1 MRRTITAHLYD
12 EYEPDK
18 QVYDLIH
25 GIWEKTHKPYGQ
37 ILVELLSP
45 LAERTRISLSDEDK
59 SRIAAAVSEN
69 VLEGMKQFF
78 PAYVAGYAEKAPVP
92 RRVPEAEIDLST
104 AIPRDQ
110 NLGETDLDF
119 SGSSMDFGF
128 MGS

>member
-1 MRRTITAHLYD
+1 MRRTITVHLYD

-37 ILVELLSP
+37 ILIELLNP
-45 LAERTRISLSDEDK
+45 LAERTISLSEEDK
-59 SRIAAAVSEN
+59 SQIAATVSEN
-69 VLEGMKQFF
+69 VLEGMKQFL
-78 PAYVAGYAEKAPVP
+78 PAYAVGYAEKAPTP
-92 RRVPEAEIDLST
+92 RQVPEAESDLSA
-104 AIPRDQ
+104 AIPGDL
-110 NLGETDLDF
+110 NPGETDLDF

>member
-1 MRRTITAHLYD
+1 MKRTITVHLYD

-45 LAERTRISLSDEDK
+45 LAERTISLSKDDQ

-69 VLEGMKQFF
+69 VLEGMKQFL
-78 PAYVAGYAEKAPVP
+78 PAYAIGYAEKAPTP
-92 RRVPEAEIDLST
+92 RQVSETESDLST
-104 AIPRDQ
+104 AIPGDLNPEQ
-110 NLGETDLDF
+110 TDLDF
-119 SGSSMDFGF
+119 TGSSMDFGF

>member
-12 EYEPDK
+12 EYESDK

-25 GIWEKTHKPYGQ
+25 SIWEKTHKPYGQ

-45 LAERTRISLSDEDK
+45 LAERTICLSEEDK
-59 SRIAAAVSEN
+59 SRIAATISEN

-78 PAYVAGYAEKAPVP
+78 PAHAAGHAEKPPVP
-92 RRVPEAEIDLST
+92 RQVSETEGDLST
-104 AIPRDQ
+104 AIPRDLNQ
-110 NLGETDLDF
+110 GETDLDF
-119 SGSSMDFGF
+119 SGSSMDFSF

>member
-1 MRRTITAHLYD
+1 MRRTITVHLYD

-45 LAERTRISLSDEDK
+45 LAERTVSLSAEDQ

-78 PAYVAGYAEKAPVP
+78 PGIH
-92 RRVPEAEIDLST
+92 RRL
-104 AIPRDQ
+104 
-110 NLGETDLDF
+110 
-119 SGSSMDFGF
+119 
-128 MGS
+128 

>member
-1 MRRTITAHLYD
+1 MRRTITIHLYD

-25 GIWEKTHKPYGQ
+25 SIWEKTHKPYGQ

-45 LAERTRISLSDEDK
+45 LAERTICLSEEDK

-78 PAYVAGYAEKAPVP
+78 PAYAAGYAEKAPTP
-92 RRVPEAEIDLST
+92 RQITETEGDLSA
-104 AIPRDQ
+104 AIPGDLNPEQ
-110 NLGETDLDF
+110 TNLDF
-119 SGSSMDFGF
+119 SDSSMDFGF

>member
-1 MRRTITAHLYD
+1 MRRTITVHLYD

-45 LAERTRISLSDEDK
+45 LAERTICLSKDDQ
-59 SRIAAAVSEN
+59 SRIAATISEN
-69 VLEGMKQFF
+69 ILEGMKQFF
-78 PAYVAGYAEKAPVP
+78 PAYAAGYAEKPPTP
-92 RRVPEAEIDLST
+92 RQIPETEGDLSA
-104 AIPRDQ
+104 AIPGDL
-110 NLGETDLDF
+110 NPEETDLDF

-128 MGS
+128 IGS

>member
-12 EYEPDK
+12 EYESDK

-25 GIWEKTHKPYGQ
+25 SIWEKTHKPYGQ

-45 LAERTRISLSDEDK
+45 LAERTISLSKDDQ
-59 SRIAAAVSEN
+59 SWIATAVSKN

-78 PAYVAGYAEKAPVP
+78 PAHAAGHAEKPPVP
-92 RRVPEAEIDLST
+92 RQVSETEGDLST
-104 AIPRDQ
+104 AIPRDLNQ
-110 NLGETDLDF
+110 GETDQDF
-119 SGSSMDFGF
+119 SGSSIDFSF

>member
-12 EYEPDK
+12 EYESDK

-25 GIWEKTHKPYGQ
+25 SIWEKTHKPYGQ

-45 LAERTRISLSDEDK
+45 LAERTICLSEEDK
-59 SRIAAAVSEN
+59 SRIAATISEN

-78 PAYVAGYAEKAPVP
+78 PAHAAGHAEKTPVP
-92 RRVPEAEIDLST
+92 RQVSETEGDLST
-104 AIPRDQ
+104 AIPRDLNQ
-110 NLGETDLDF
+110 GETDLDF
-119 SGSSMDFGF
+119 SGSSMDFSF

>member
-1 MRRTITAHLYD
+1 MRRTITIHLYD

-45 LAERTRISLSDEDK
+45 LAERTICLSEEDK

-78 PAYVAGYAEKAPVP
+78 PAYAFLSSEKADCAGNPCGP
-92 RRVPEAEIDLST
+92 GGWFCT
-104 AIPRDQ
+104 
-110 NLGETDLDF
+110 G
-119 SGSSMDFGF
+119 
-128 MGS
+128 

>member
-1 MRRTITAHLYD
+1 MKRTITVHLYD

-45 LAERTRISLSDEDK
+45 LAERTISLSKDDQ

-78 PAYVAGYAEKAPVP
+78 PVYAVGYTEKAPSP
-92 RRVPEAEIDLST
+92 RQVPETEGDLST
-104 AIPRDQ
+104 TIPG
-110 NLGETDLDF
+110 NLNPGETDLDF

>member
-1 MRRTITAHLYD
+1 MRRTITVHLYD

-37 ILVELLSP
+37 ILVELLSS
-45 LAERTRISLSDEDK
+45 LAERTISLSEENK
-59 SRIAAAVSEN
+59 SQIAAAVSEN
-69 VLEGMKQFF
+69 VLEGMKQFL
-78 PAYVAGYAEKAPVP
+78 PAYAAGYAEKPPTP
-92 RRVPEAEIDLST
+92 RKIPETEGDLSA
-104 AIPRDQ
+104 AIPGDL
-110 NLGETDLDF
+110 NPEETDLDF

>member
-1 MRRTITAHLYD
+1 MRRTITVHLYD

-25 GIWEKTHKPYGQ
+25 SIWEKTHKPYGQ

-45 LAERTRISLSDEDK
+45 LAERTISLSEEDK
-59 SRIAAAVSEN
+59 SQIAAAVSEN

-78 PAYVAGYAEKAPVP
+78 PAYVAGYVEKPP
-92 RRVPEAEIDLST
+92 TPWQIPETEGDLSA
-104 AIPRDQ
+104 AIPGDLNPEQ
-110 NLGETDLDF
+110 TDLDF
-119 SGSSMDFGF
+119 SGSSMDFAF

>member
-1 MRRTITAHLYD
+1 MRRTITVHLYD

-45 LAERTRISLSDEDK
+45 LAERTISLSKDDQ
-59 SRIAAAVSEN
+59 SWIAAAVSKN
-69 VLEGMKQFF
+69 VLEGMKLFF
-78 PAYVAGYAEKAPVP
+78 PAYAAGYAEKTPAP
-92 RRVPEAEIDLST
+92 RQIPETEGDLSA
-104 AIPRDQ
+104 AIPGDLNPEQ
-110 NLGETDLDF
+110 TNLDF
-119 SGSSMDFGF
+119 SNSSMDFGF

>member
-1 MRRTITAHLYD
+1 MRRTITIHLYD

-45 LAERTRISLSDEDK
+45 LAERTICLSEEDK

-69 VLEGMKQFF
+69 VLEG
-78 PAYVAGYAEKAPVP
+78 
-92 RRVPEAEIDLST
+92 DLSA
-104 AIPRDQ
+104 AIPGDLNPEQ
-110 NLGETDLDF
+110 TNLDF
-119 SGSSMDFGF
+119 SDSSMDFGF